1 MSSPIILPGTRI
13 ASVGVATFVV
23 SLCIVLCLI
32 LLIISRLMRRPWIGI
47 LGLGLVISVILAFAI
62 TPKAST
68 DDDTTI
74 TTNTMNLLTLPTSS
88 YTRTLYGTTIF
99 LIISL
104 FAAGI
109 AIAIVHSNGLV
120 ARRIH

>member
-1 MSSPIILPGTRI
+1 MSSSPIILPGTRI
-13 ASVGVATFVV
+13 ASVGVATFAV

-32 LLIISRLMRRPWIGI
+32 LLFISRLMRRPWIGI

-68 DDDTTI
+68 DDDNITTI
-74 TTNTMNLLTLPTSS
+74 NLLTLPTSS

-99 LIISL
+99 LVISL
-104 FAAGI
+104 IAAGI